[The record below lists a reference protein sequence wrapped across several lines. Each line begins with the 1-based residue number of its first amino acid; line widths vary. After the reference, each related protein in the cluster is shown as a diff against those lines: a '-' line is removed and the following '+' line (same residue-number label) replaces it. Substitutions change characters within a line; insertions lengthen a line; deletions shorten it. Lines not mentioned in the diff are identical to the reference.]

1 MVSPCLPVLGLL
13 LFIFEVSGQ
22 TLPNY
27 EVTTVVNAPHVMQKA
42 NGVGFEGIIID
53 ILQELSKRAN
63 FTYTIR
69 LVRDGSYGSPDR
81 GGNGT
86 WNGMIGEI
94 LRNEAHI
101 AAAPLTIMPQRAA
114 VVRFTQPYVDAG
126 LKILY
131 KRPTDWMNS
140 EPLFILLSVFSPGLW
155 IVVLLLVAAI
165 TALLHVIARF
175 SPLEDASLG
184 EKKREN
190 AGLTILNSF
199 LYTFSVL
206 GWQNYTPSPRSIS
219 GRILMAFWWLFS
231 LFILV
236 AFTAN
241 LTAFFI
247 TQEPNVSRV
256 PFSTFSELVRQKN
269 IRYGTF
275 KYGST
280 EMFFRT
286 TRSHLA
292 KRMWATM
299 NAQNTLM
306 RTLDQG
312 VQKVRAGKF
321 AFIVEGPLAEYMAGK
336 TPCDLTV
343 VGESLNDRGYAFAC
357 SNKST
362 LCGILDQKIL
372 ELKEEDFIIN
382 TTNKWASR
390 GCNVDKGREL
400 VYDGVPFFDSF
411 GRKSGLLK
419 DKSVTLKRFASGF
432 IFLFLGIFLAGLC
445 LIGEIVYAK
454 KSGYSVNVLPSLR
467 TSDQERIQDSFD
479 SGR

>member
-1 MVSPCLPVLGLL
+1 MVSPCFPVLGLL
-13 LFIFEVSGQ
+13 LIIFEVSGQ

-27 EVTTVVNAPHVMQKA
+27 EVTTIANAPHVMAKA
-42 NGVGFEGIIID
+42 SGSGYEGIIID

-69 LVRDGSYGSPDR
+69 LVRDGSYGSPVR

-101 AAAPLTIMPQRAA
+101 AAAAMTIMPQRAA

-126 LKILY
+126 LRILY
-131 KRPTDWMNS
+131 KRPTDWMTN
-140 EPLFILLSVFSPGLW
+140 EPLFVLLSVFTPGLW
-155 IVVLLLVAAI
+155 VVVILLIAAI
-165 TALLHVIARF
+165 SALLHVIARF

-184 EKKREN
+184 EKKRDNE
-190 AGLTILNSF
+190 GLTIFNSF

-206 GWQNYTPSPRSIS
+206 GWQNYTPSPRSLS
-219 GRILMAFWWLFS
+219 GRILVAFWWLFS
-231 LFILV
+231 LLTIV

-241 LTAFFI
+241 LTAFFM
-247 TQEPNVSRV
+247 TREPNVSRV
-256 PFSTFSELVRQKN
+256 PFTSFSELVRQKK
-269 IRYGTF
+269 ITYGAF

-286 TRSHLA
+286 TRMPLA
-292 KRMWATM
+292 RRMWAKM
-299 NAQNTLM
+299 NAKNTLM

-312 VQKVRAGKF
+312 IKRVRDGNF
-321 AFIVEGPLAEYMAGK
+321 AFIVEGPMAAYAAGK

-343 VGESLNDRGYAFAC
+343 VGEPLNDRGYAFAC
-357 SNKST
+357 SNKT
-362 LCGILDQKIL
+362 NLCGILDQKIL

-382 TTNKWASR
+382 VTNKWSSR
-390 GCNVDKGREL
+390 GCNLDKGREL
-400 VYDGVPFFDSF
+400 IYDGVPFFDSF
-411 GRKSGLLK
+411 GRKTGLLK

-445 LIGEIVYAK
+445 LVAEIIYAK
-454 KSGYSVNVLPSLR
+454 KSGYSVNVLPSMR